1 MRGERG
7 ATGVVGGDAAPRVWR
22 AGNDRHRPQCSGRGQ
37 LPRVGAPGH
46 RAQTC
51 VLGELGSGSAFLVTS
66 LYPV

>member
-22 AGNDRHRPQCSGRGQ
+22 AGNDRHRPQCSSRGQ

-46 RAQTC
+46 RAQT
-51 VLGELGSGSAFLVTS
+51 
-66 LYPV
+66 